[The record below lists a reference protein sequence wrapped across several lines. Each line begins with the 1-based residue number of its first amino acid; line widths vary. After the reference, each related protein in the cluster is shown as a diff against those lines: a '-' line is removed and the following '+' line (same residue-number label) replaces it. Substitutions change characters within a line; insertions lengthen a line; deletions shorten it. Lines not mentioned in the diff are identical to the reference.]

1 MDVRLW
7 PWRPRPKPDELL
19 SSWLARIARGNSGK
33 LHTFCHAVWPGLQIW
48 NRDIDAMAPADLLE
62 GLVRHT
68 GVDRLRAEQ
77 TTLRPL
83 EGVLFE
89 HLRVAGPTQWV
100 RPLGIFHRTRL
111 RGGQQ
116 WCPDCLAA
124 DEEPYYRRRWRLAI
138 ASTCPH
144 HGAVLADTCHDCG
157 APAVPHRG
165 EDPLC
170 HHCKADRRDHPR
182 LLADS
187 QALQLEWRL
196 SEMLCSDPD
205 MHSELEELHPLS
217 YFGLIR
223 QVMTVIGWGQRSQT
237 LRNEIA
243 NAWGGDPEPPDARQ
257 LELTSALARHR
268 ISALTAR
275 AMRGWPWLFV
285 AHCAD
290 AGVWRSWAFA
300 DRRYGRSPFAYADVV
315 VRHLSGP
322 PWREAKSRGVNRRGS
337 AAVGSNSV

>member
-1 MDVRLW
+1 MAPHLW
-7 PWRPRPKPDELL
+7 PWRPRPQPDELL

-48 NRDIDAMAPADLLE
+48 NRDIDALAPAE
-62 GLVRHT
+62 LVATLVSRT
-68 GVDRLRAEQ
+68 GVDGLLAEQ

-89 HLRVAGPTQWV
+89 HLRVTGPTQWV
-100 RPLGIFHRTRL
+100 RPLGVFHRTRL

-116 WCPDCLAA
+116 WCPECLAT

-138 ASTCPH
+138 ASTCDR
-144 HGAVLADTCHDCG
+144 HGVVLADACHDCG

-165 EDPLC
+165 EDPFCHLC
-170 HHCKADRRDHPR
+170 KTDRRDHPR
-182 LLADS
+182 RPADS
-187 QALQLEWRL
+187 QALQLEWRMA
-196 SEMLCSDPD
+196 EMLGPNPD
-205 MHSELEELHPLS
+205 MRSALEELHPLA

-223 QVMTVIGWGQRSQT
+223 QVMTVIGWGQRSQA
-237 LRNEIA
+237 LRDEISR
-243 NAWGGDPEPPDARQ
+243 AWGGDAAAPNARQ
-257 LELTSALARHR
+257 LESASALARHR
-268 ISALTAR
+268 IAALAAR
-275 AMRGWPWLFV
+275 TLRGWPWLFV

-300 DRRYGRSPFAYADVV
+300 DRPYGRSPFAYADVI

-322 PWREAKSRGVNRRGS
+322 PQRLQ
-337 AAVGSNSV
+337 